1 MYWIE
6 HFWSALVNP
15 LILIISGR
23 YRGRQYF
30 DIGYRPI
37 GFAFF
42 SLYHRLILL
51 PLGLLT
57 WANLDQSLCHG
68 ETDPGYKMFGK
79 YYYLMADLYVAI
91 PSYLFAYLYL
101 LFAEAI
107 YFVQDL
113 VTGRKIKKE

>member
-1 MYWIE
+1 
-6 HFWSALVNP
+6 
-15 LILIISGR
+15 
-23 YRGRQYF
+23 
-30 DIGYRPI
+30 
-37 GFAFF
+37 
-42 SLYHRLILL
+42 
-51 PLGLLT
+51 
-57 WANLDQSLCHG
+57 
-68 ETDPGYKMFGK
+68 MFGK